1 MADVFEADDTLL
13 NRKVAVKVLHS
24 QFMTDAAFV
33 TRFRK
38 EAHQAASLNH
48 PNIVSIFDT
57 GEDDGTH
64 YIVMELVDGR
74 SLRDVI
80 KSEGALLPRRAA
92 EIAAEVAAAVEV
104 AHRSSVIW
112 RDLKPGNI
120 LLTAN
125 GNVKATDLGIARAL
139 DDSEELTRT
148 GAVIGTATYFSP
160 EQAQGTPADERS
172 DLYSLG
178 VVLYE
183 MLTGVPPFAGEST
196 VAIAY
201 QHVSEYAPA
210 PSSLNPDVPHELD
223 QIVMTAMEKHPED
236 RYQSAAELR
245 TDLLRY
251 LRGEQPA
258 AGAAAASGTA
268 ETRLLDTPPATV
280 PPDETAR
287 HVSVHP
293 EEPSSDQ
300 TLFVLGVVGLILAL
314 AVGGF
319 LLFRLVSNGTD
330 GALITVPQ
338 LSGLSEDEALAI
350 LQDLDLKF
358 NRSLQPSADVAA
370 GLVIETDPPALS
382 QVEAGSFVTV
392 IISTGAQQFPMPNV
406 EGMSLQDAQ
415 ELLAAN
421 GLLTGTITEV
431 ADEAEAGTVTQQD
444 PRPGT
449 NVPPGFEVDLVVS
462 TGPDAVVIPPLMNLA
477 EANARF
483 QLASAGVD
491 PDLIISVK
499 EFSDEILEGFVIS
512 SEPPAGTLLPKG
524 QPITLTVSS
533 GPGNLPTPLLIG
545 LSLADA
551 QASVEALGLEFQL
564 DPEPVDVRPSDGL
577 DGLVA
582 AQTPGPDEDVPVDGT
597 VVVRLGAIPIII
609 VPDLVGQT
617 QGAAQATATG
627 LGLVFNVASTTPV
640 EASLVGVVI
649 SQDLG
654 IGSEVPIET
663 VINVVVGAAIPTTTT
678 TTTTT
683 TVP

>member
-57 GEDDGTH
+57 GEDEGTH

-183 MLTGVPPFAGEST
+183 MLTGAPPFAGEST

-201 QHVSEYAPA
+201 QHVSEYAQT

-245 TDLLRY
+245 ADLLRY

-258 AGAAAASGTA
+258 AGASAASGTA
-268 ETRLLDTPPATV
+268 ETRLLDAPPATV

-287 HVSVHP
+287 HVSIHP
-293 EEPSSDQ
+293 EEPSPDQ
-300 TLFVLGVVGLILAL
+300 PLFVLGVVGLILAL

-319 LLFRLVSNGTD
+319 LLFRLVSNGAD
-330 GALITVPQ
+330 GELVTVPQ
-338 LSGLSEDEALAI
+338 LSGLGEDDALAV

-358 NRSLQPSADVAA
+358 NRSLQPSADFAA

-392 IISTGAQQFPMPNV
+392 IISTGAQQFPMPNL

-421 GLLTGTITEV
+421 GLLTGTITET
-431 ADEAEAGTVTQQD
+431 ADETEAGTVIQQD
-444 PRPGT
+444 PRPG
-449 NVPPGFEVDLVVS
+449 NDVPPGVEVNLVVS

-533 GPGNLPTPLLIG
+533 GPGTLPTPLLIG

-564 DPEPVDVRPSDGL
+564 DPEPLDVRPGDGL
-577 DGLVA
+577 EGLVA

-617 QGAAQATATG
+617 QTAAQATATG
-627 LGLVFNVASTTPV
+627 LGLGFNVASTTPV
-640 EASLVGVVI
+640 EAPLVGVVI
-649 SQDLG
+649 GQDLAV
-654 IGSEVPIET
+654 GSEVPIET
-663 VINVVVGAAIPTTTT
+663 IINVVVGVATA